1 MNRSQAV
8 TMVTLIAL
16 VFAGVASWGVYS
28 YLKQESLKT
37 KQASSFVIM
46 VAAGD
51 IPIGTKLNETHLKPA
66 GWPKDNVP
74 AGSFTDAKSL
84 VNRVA
89 IRNLSAGDAIT
100 EQKLMP
106 KEGSAAATGVMTYII
121 PQGHRAVTVGVNEV
135 AGVAGFIAPNNRV
148 DVVLTTQIPNNS
160 NEMVTKIILQNVPV
174 LATGQ
179 ITDQKDG
186 KPVLVPT
193 VTMDLTPE
201 DSEKLVHASRKGS
214 LQLLL
219 RNIIDTAQVDVKGGA
234 TISTV
239 LGGVER
245 PVIAVAQAKPAQA
258 KLAQVRRPVR
268 RAAPEGARAAIR
280 PLPAAPQGHKVTVI
294 DGGARTTKEFVL
306 Q

>member
-16 VFAGVASWGVYS
+16 AFAGAASWGVYA

-37 KQASSFVIM
+37 KQAASFVIM

-51 IPIGTKLNETHLKPA
+51 IPIGTKLDETNIKPA

-74 AGSFTDAKSL
+74 AGSFTDAKLL

-89 IRNLSAGDAIT
+89 VRNLSAGDAIT

-106 KEGSAAATGVMTYII
+106 REGSAAATGVMTYII

-135 AGVAGFIAPNNRV
+135 AGVAGFIAPNNRI
-148 DVVLTTQIPNNS
+148 DVVLTTQPPGS
-160 NEMVTKIILQNVPV
+160 NDTITKIILQNVPV

-186 KPVLVPT
+186 KPAVVPT

-201 DSEKLVHASRKGS
+201 DSEKLVEASHKGS

-219 RNIIDTAQVDVKGGA
+219 RNIIDTAKVDVRGGQ
-234 TISTV
+234 TIGMV

-245 PVIAVAQAKPAQA
+245 PVVAVAQTKPAE
-258 KLAQVRRPVR
+258 VRHEARHAVR
-268 RAAPEGARAAIR
+268 RAAPVVVRAAT
-280 PLPAAPQGHKVTVI
+280 PVAPAASRGYKVTLI
-294 DGGARTTKEFVL
+294 DGGARTTKEFEL